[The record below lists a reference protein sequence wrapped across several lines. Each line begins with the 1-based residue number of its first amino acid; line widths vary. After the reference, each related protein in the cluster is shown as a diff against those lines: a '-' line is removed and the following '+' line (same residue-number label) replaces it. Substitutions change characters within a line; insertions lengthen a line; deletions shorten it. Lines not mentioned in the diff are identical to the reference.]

1 MYVGLS
7 LVVDTLELA
16 MFSLQ
21 SFVHT
26 KNNKRQV
33 FQWIFMIIQLDLFIL
48 FSFQAMV
55 FFSLK
60 SILSLVFNK
69 E

>member
-7 LVVDTLELA
+7 LVVGTLELA

-33 FQWIFMIIQLDLFIL
+33 FQWIFMITR
-48 FSFQAMV
+48 
-55 FFSLK
+55 LK
-60 SILSLVFNK
+60 DPLRGSTVT
-69 E
+69 

>member
-7 LVVDTLELA
+7 LVVGTLELA

-55 FFSLK
+55 FFFSE
-60 SILSLVFNK
+60 INTVFGFQ
-69 E
+69 